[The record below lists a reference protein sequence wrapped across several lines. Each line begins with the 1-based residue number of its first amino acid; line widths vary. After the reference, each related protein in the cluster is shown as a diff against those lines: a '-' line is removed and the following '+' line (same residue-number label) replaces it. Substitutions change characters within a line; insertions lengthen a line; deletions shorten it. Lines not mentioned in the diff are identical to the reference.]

1 MINVSNICLS
11 FADKVIFKDIS
22 IFIKEK
28 SRIGIV
34 GINGSGKTTFLRSI
48 RDEVYLD
55 KGKIEINPKF
65 SIAYLSQESVDMPD
79 MNIIDFLMDV
89 TGVTAVQKRMNEL
102 EKKFAN
108 MDHESIEYKQSLR
121 EYEDETHKFDIL
133 EGYSFDSKI
142 KRVLKGLG
150 FKQSDFDKKCTEFS
164 GGWKVRI
171 NLASVLLKNP
181 DIMLLD
187 EPTNHLD
194 SDSMEWLESYLK
206 DYHGTILTI
215 SHDRRFLDKTVKKII
230 EFDKGKLFTY
240 SGNYSSYET
249 EKKRRKEALKKEYNA
264 QQNEIKRIKDFI
276 ERFRSKASKAPQV
289 QSRIKMLEKFDVV
302 ELDRDNRKIK
312 ITFPQATKSGNEV
325 LKLKSIS
332 KSYVSNQ
339 VFSDVNFTV
348 YRSER
353 LAVVG
358 YNGAGKSTL
367 FRLLSKVEEPTSG
380 EIIHGLN
387 VEPAYF
393 SQENSENL
401 SSDNT
406 IIEEIMGCGSGET
419 EARLRTILGTFLFS
433 GNDVYKKVSVLSGG
447 EKSRLALLKILLQKS
462 NLLVLDE
469 PTNHLDNITKDIF
482 QKALLKYEGTIVIVS
497 HDRYFLDKLVGR
509 VFEIK
514 DGAMEIFEGNYSYYI
529 EKRKELDDQEKLNE
543 VKIEEEKPSF
553 KSKEQKKV
561 EAAQRN
567 AQYKETKV
575 FKDKLLKVEKEIED
589 LELRKDE
596 IEIALST
603 QEFSDMNRTVE
614 LSREIG
620 EIEKN
625 LAYKMMEWEEVHSK
639 LDEIENSGQ
648 W

>member
-1 MINVSNICLS
+1 MINVSNISLS
-11 FADKVIFKDIS
+11 FADKVIFKDVN

-48 RDEVYLD
+48 LDEVYLD

-79 MNIIDFLMDV
+79 VNIIKFLRDV
-89 TGVTAVQKRMNEL
+89 TGVSVVESKMKEL
-102 EKKFAN
+102 EKKFAD
-108 MDHESIEYKQSLR
+108 MDHESIEYKRVLK
-121 EYEDETHKFDIL
+121 EYEDETHRFDIL
-133 EGYSFDSKI
+133 EGYSFDSKA

-150 FKQSDFDKKCTEFS
+150 FKEGDFDKKCTEFS

-194 SDSMEWLESYLK
+194 SESMEWLENYLK
-206 DYHGTILTI
+206 DYLGTILTI
-215 SHDRRFLDKTVKKII
+215 SHDRRFLDKIVKKII

-240 SGNYSSYET
+240 SGNYSSYQT
-249 EKKRRKEALKKEYNA
+249 EKQRRKEALKKEYDA

-289 QSRIKMLEKFDVV
+289 QSRIKMLEKFDII
-302 ELDRDNRKIK
+302 ELDRENRKIK
-312 ITFPQATKSGNEV
+312 INFPQATKSGNEV
-325 LKLKSIS
+325 LKLKDIS
-332 KSYVSNQ
+332 KSYGSNQ
-339 VFSDVNFTV
+339 VFSKVDFTV

-367 FRLLSKVEEPTSG
+367 FRLLSKVETPSSG

-401 SSDNT
+401 SGDKT
-406 IIEEIMGCGSGET
+406 IFEEILDCGSGET

-433 GNDVYKKVSVLSGG
+433 GNDIFKKVSVLSGG

-509 VFEIK
+509 IFEIK
-514 DGAMEIFEGNYSYYI
+514 DGELNTFEGNYSYYI
-529 EKRKELDDQEKLNE
+529 EKRKALEELAKLNE
-543 VKIEEEKPSF
+543 VKVEEVKPSF
-553 KSKEQKKV
+553 KSKEQKKL
-561 EAAQRN
+561 EAEKRN
-567 AQYKETKV
+567 VQYRETRV
-575 FKDKLLKVEKEIED
+575 FKDKLLIVEREIEE
-589 LELRKDE
+589 LELRKGE
-596 IEIALST
+596 IEVILSS
-603 QEFSDMNRTVE
+603 QEYSEMQRAVE
-614 LSREIG
+614 LSKEIG
-620 EIEKN
+620 TIETELSYKLMEWEDLHSRLEEIEK
-625 LAYKMMEWEEVHSK
+625 
-639 LDEIENSGQ
+639 
-648 W
+648 

>member
-1 MINVSNICLS
+1 MINVSKISLS
-11 FADKVIFKDIS
+11 FADKIIFKDVN

-34 GINGSGKTTFLRSI
+34 GINGSGKTTFLRAI
-48 RDEVYLD
+48 QDDVYLD
-55 KGKIEINPKF
+55 KGNIEINPKF
-65 SIAYLSQESVDMPD
+65 KIAYLSQESVDLPD
-79 MNIIDFLMDV
+79 VNIIDFLLDV
-89 TGVTAVQKRMNEL
+89 TGVTVIETKMKEL
-102 EKKFAN
+102 EIRFAD
-108 MDHESIEYKQSLR
+108 MDHESIEYKRVLK
-121 EYEDETHKFDIL
+121 EYEDETLKFDIL

-150 FKQSDFDKKCTEFS
+150 FKQSDFEKKCTEFS

-171 NLASVLLKNP
+171 NLASVLLKSP

-194 SDSMEWLESYLK
+194 AESMEWLESYLK

-215 SHDRRFLDKTVKKII
+215 SHDRRFLDKTVKTII

-240 SGNYSSYET
+240 TGNYSSYET
-249 EKKRRKEALKKEYNA
+249 EKLRRKEALKKEYDA

-289 QSRIKMLEKFDVV
+289 QSRIKMLEKFDVI
-302 ELDRDNRKIK
+302 EMDRDNRKIK

-325 LKLKSIS
+325 IKVKDIS
-332 KSYVSNQ
+332 RSYGTNE
-339 VFSDVNFTV
+339 VFSNVNFTV
-348 YRSER
+348 YRGER

-367 FRLLSKVEEPTSG
+367 FRLLSKVETPTSG
-380 EIIHGLN
+380 EMIHGLN

-401 SSDNT
+401 CGEKT
-406 IIEEIMGCGSGET
+406 IWEEIVGCGSGELET
-419 EARLRTILGTFLFS
+419 RLRTLLGTFLFS
-433 GNDVYKKVSVLSGG
+433 GNDIFKKVSVLSGG

-482 QKALLKYEGTIVIVS
+482 QQALLKYEGTIVIVS

-514 DGAMEIFEGNYSYYI
+514 DGAMDIFEGNYSYYI
-529 EKRKELDDQEKLNE
+529 EKRKALDELEKLNE
-543 VKIEEEKPSF
+543 VKVEEVKPSF
-553 KSKEQKKV
+553 KSKEQKKI
-561 EAAQRN
+561 EAAKRN

-575 FKDKLLKVEKEIED
+575 FKDKLLKVEKEIEE
-589 LELRKDE
+589 LEMRKDQ
-596 IEIALST
+596 IENMLST
-603 QEFSDMNRTVE
+603 QEFSDMSKTVD

-620 EIEKN
+620 QIETN
-625 LAYKMMEWEEVHSK
+625 LAYKMMEWEEIQEK
-639 LDEIENSGQ
+639 LEEIEN
-648 W
+648 

>member
-1 MINVSNICLS
+1 MINISNISLS
-11 FADKVIFKDIS
+11 FAGKVIFKDVN

-34 GINGSGKTTFLRSI
+34 GINGSGKTTFLKSI
-48 RDEVYLD
+48 LDEVYLD

-65 SIAYLSQESVDMPD
+65 TIAYLSQESVDMPD
-79 MNIIDFLMDV
+79 MNIIDFLLDV
-89 TGVTAVQKRMNEL
+89 TGVTVVEKKMKEL
-102 EKKFAN
+102 EEKFAD
-108 MDHESIEYKQSLR
+108 MDHESIEYRRTLR

-133 EGYSFDSKI
+133 DGYSFDSKI
-142 KRVLKGLG
+142 KRVLKGLS
-150 FKQSDFDKKCTEFS
+150 FKEGDFAKKCTEFS

-171 NLASVLLKNP
+171 NLASVLLKSP

-194 SDSMEWLESYLK
+194 AESMEWLESYLK

-240 SGNYSSYET
+240 SGNYSSYQA
-249 EKKRRKEALKKEYNA
+249 EKQRRKEALKKEYDA

-289 QSRIKMLEKFDVV
+289 QSRIKMLEKFDVI

-325 LKLKSIS
+325 LKLKGIS
-332 KSYVSNQ
+332 KSYGTNQ
-339 VFSDVNFTV
+339 VFSKVDFTV

-380 EIIHGLN
+380 EMIHGLN

-401 SSDNT
+401 SGENT
-406 IIEEIMGCGSGET
+406 IIEEILGCGSGET

-433 GNDVYKKVSVLSGG
+433 GNDVYKKISVLSGG

-497 HDRYFLDKLVGR
+497 HDRYFLDKLVER

-514 DGAMEIFEGNYSYYI
+514 DGSLQSFEGNYSYYI
-529 EKRKELDDQEKLNE
+529 EKRKELEEIAKLNE
-543 VKIEEEKPSF
+543 VKVEKVKPSF
-553 KSKEQKKV
+553 KSKEQKKL
-561 EAAQRN
+561 EAAKRN

-575 FKDKLLKVEKEIED
+575 FKEKLFKVEKEIEE
-589 LELRKDE
+589 LELRKVE
-596 IEIALST
+596 IEGMLSSQEYTEMEIAVQLSK
-603 QEFSDMNRTVE
+603 
-614 LSREIG
+614 EIG
-620 EIEKN
+620 EIETN
-625 LAYKMMEWEEVHSK
+625 LSYKLMEWEELQTK
-639 LDEIENSGQ
+639 LDELEN
-648 W
+648 